1 MRLLTIGAFARA
13 AGLTVKAL
21 RIYADTG
28 LLRPAAV
35 DPESGYRYYRPE
47 QLELARLM
55 ARLRRGGMPLRRV
68 RQVCA
73 HWPDDPVAV
82 AGEIAR
88 WWSATQAET
97 AAREQLVT
105 SLVAEL
111 QTRRTTMTDRP
122 AGFGLRSAVRTDIGR
137 VRTSNEDRAYAG
149 RRLLAVA
156 DGAAGPGGAQAS
168 SAVIKALAQ
177 LDTGPSDAPGTVLA
191 DAPGTALADA
201 YRAADD
207 AIRQVGAGT
216 GASPVSTVTALLQV
230 GDRFE
235 LVHVG
240 DTRAYRWRGGALT
253 RLTRD
258 DSYVQ
263 ALVDAGRLDPAL
275 ALAHRRRALLTQA
288 LDGTGTAKPA
298 YAAHRI
304 VAYDRYLLCSDGV
317 WAVVPDD
324 DLAAAVAAGLDP
336 AETVRTVIDL
346 AYQAGAPDNVACV
359 VADVVP

>member
-47 QLELARLM
+47 QLELARLV
-55 ARLRRGGMPLRRV
+55 ARLRHGGMPLRRV
-68 RQVCA
+68 RQVCV

-111 QTRRTTMTDRP
+111 QTRGATMTDRP
-122 AGFGLRSAVRTDIGR
+122 ASSDRPAGFDLRSAARTDIGR

-156 DGAAGPGGAQAS
+156 DGAAGPGGSEAS
-168 SAVIKALAQ
+168 AAVIKALAQ
-177 LDTGPSDAPGTVLA
+177 LDTAPSDAA
-191 DAPGTALADA
+191 GTALADA

-207 AIRQVGAGT
+207 AIREMGAGT

-230 GDRFE
+230 GDGFE

-240 DTRAYRWRGGALT
+240 DTRAYRWRGGELT

-298 YAAHRI
+298 YATHRL

-324 DLAAAVAAGLDP
+324 DLVAAVGAGLDP
-336 AETVRTVIDL
+336 AETVRAVIDL
-346 AYQAGAPDNVACV
+346 AYRAGAPDNVACL